1 MNPRDLNS
9 ILIGYEG
16 KRSQSQADPMHTRTL
31 TFSLGLSGGVIQ
43 WDMKEK
49 TAVNT
54 FELTLPPGGWS

>member
-1 MNPRDLNS
+1 M
-9 ILIGYEG
+9 
-16 KRSQSQADPMHTRTL
+16 

-54 FELTLPPGGWS
+54 FELTLPPGG

>member
-9 ILIGYEG
+9 MLIGYEG
-16 KRSQSQADPMHTRTL
+16 ERSRSQADPTGTRPMTL
-31 TFSLGLSGGVIQ
+31 SLGLSGGVIQ

-54 FELTLPPGGWS
+54 FELTLPPGG